1 MHLSH
6 ITFCPAI
13 FICTCKSATCVH
25 SKPALVPNMAIH
37 YSYIYLSTQIFLIH
51 GILNWKKLL
60 QNMIIYLVK
69 TQNNLQ
75 AYSEDYHIHLDLESL
90 SLQGRNWSLRDTVT
104 IQLIFSQV

>member
-1 MHLSH
+1 
-6 ITFCPAI
+6 
-13 FICTCKSATCVH
+13 
-25 SKPALVPNMAIH
+25 
-37 YSYIYLSTQIFLIH
+37 
-51 GILNWKKLL
+51 
-60 QNMIIYLVK
+60 MIIYLVK